1 MLSKELEKFNKDDL
15 RWIYKKLNLKF
26 YENKNKK
33 QLINILMEP
42 LNISYK
48 METTDNFIST
58 LTIDKIVKNLDK
70 MPIELNKAPKVKNNS
85 EWQYMSDEER
95 IKSGRETE
103 RRRRELNTK
112 KIEDIKHMEN
122 KKKSREIRQNMINKL
137 NVANEKSYKDSS
149 IKGLRIY
156 DENVSNILKQN
167 ISNKPK
173 MSRSRSLEEDEQEI
187 YEKIDTIINRIG
199 MCIHNC
205 KCDDNINLSNIVNIL
220 SKQILVLHSYYI
232 RLQTSSLYSDQTN
245 IVDQSFKEISNLYKT
260 LGINYYVTDEIS
272 NKEIEKHRNIYQI
285 SYIENKDIKMYHIIL
300 YTINLINEKCSCEH
314 DRHCKIY
321 KILDEFR
328 NVIIQLKIY
337 NNDLLKLK

>member
-1 MLSKELEKFNKDDL
+1 MLSKELKKFNKDDL
-15 RWIYKKLNLKF
+15 QWIYKKLNLKF
-26 YENKNKK
+26 YKNKNKK

-48 METTDNFIST
+48 METKDDFIST
-58 LTIDKIVKNLDK
+58 LSIDKIVKNLDK
-70 MPIELNKAPKVKNNS
+70 MPIELNKASKVKKNNKW
-85 EWQYMSDEER
+85 EYMSDEER

-103 RRRRELNTK
+103 KRRRETVAK
-112 KIEDIKHMEN
+112 KIEDIKNMEN
-122 KKKSREIRQNMINKL
+122 KKKSREIRRDMINKL
-137 NVANEKSYKDSS
+137 DAANEKSYKDSN

-199 MCIHNC
+199 ICIQNC

-285 SYIENKDIKMYHIIL
+285 SYIENKEIKMYHIIL
-300 YTINLINEKCSCEH
+300 YTINLINEKCRCEH

-328 NVIIQLKIY
+328 NIIIQLKIY